1 MNGMKR
7 TGIGTVRSGSMV
19 EDFYDPEDTATAYI
33 TLKIAVEEV
42 LPTLRYVERQL
53 YYIAKEC
60 ENPADREDLWH
71 LRDKVRQC
79 IRRLEEAWEN
89 A

>member
-1 MNGMKR
+1 MARKMR
-7 TGIGTVRSGSMV
+7 TGSMV
-19 EDFYDPEDTATAYI
+19 LFTEEELVVAE
-33 TLKIAVEEV
+33 LKEAIEEV

>member
-1 MNGMKR
+1 
-7 TGIGTVRSGSMV
+7 MV

-33 TLKIAVEEV
+33 TLKIAVEKV

-53 YYIAKEC
+53 YYIAKDLSESD
-60 ENPADREDLWH
+60 PAVAEDLWG
-71 LRDKVRQC
+71 LRDKVRQVV
-79 IRRLEEAWEN
+79 RRLEEAWEN

>member
-1 MNGMKR
+1 MKR

-19 EDFYDPEDTATAYI
+19 ENFYDPEDTATAYI

-42 LPTLRYVERQL
+42 LPTLRHIERQL
-53 YYIAKEC
+53 YYIAKDLSGTD
-60 ENPADREDLWH
+60 PATAEDLWG
-71 LRDKVRQC
+71 LRDKVRQVV
-79 IRRLEEAWEN
+79 RRLEEAWEN